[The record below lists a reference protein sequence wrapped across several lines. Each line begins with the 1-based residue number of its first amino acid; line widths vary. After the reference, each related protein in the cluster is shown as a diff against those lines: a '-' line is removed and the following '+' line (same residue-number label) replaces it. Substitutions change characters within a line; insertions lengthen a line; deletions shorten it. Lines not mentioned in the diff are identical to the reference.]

1 MNYKRVIIFIIN
13 TRAATICLFVM
24 LFLHGCSLPKII
36 FLHDP
41 LTAEEHNSLGRI
53 YESQGKPDLASQQ
66 YRAAIKQ
73 DPRYA
78 PSLLL
83 LGDISYK
90 LENYSEAESAYRK
103 AIKLQPENGDIYNNL
118 CWVYLSQ
125 EKNLEKAE
133 ELVRMAMARTPEH
146 RPYYLDTQGMILLRQ
161 GRTAEAVAAL
171 REAAD
176 LLPRDAPAYLAEAHA
191 HLAEAYRAAGNEAGA
206 REAEQSAEKYRALK

>member
-1 MNYKRVIIFIIN
+1 
-13 TRAATICLFVM
+13 M